1 MVDSNH
7 CHICDHRQS
16 AAKVARDLSL
26 LAATKPRSKEA
37 PLLIKAAE
45 LLNVCAVK
53 PTDPCPYSP
62 R

>member
-1 MVDSNH
+1 MVDSIR
-7 CHICDHRQS
+7 CGDDSYRR
-16 AAKVARDLSL
+16 AAAEVARNLSL

-37 PLLIKAAE
+37 PLLIRAAE

-53 PTDPCPYSP
+53 PTDPCPDSP